1 METLSEKREVNDTHS
16 VRFLSSG
23 LNLPHKR
30 PRAIREFA
38 PRTSILLLL
47 YKRTMLL
54 SESWFTCLRDTGTPL
69 SVMKPLK

>member
-16 VRFLSSG
+16 ESFPSSG
-23 LNLPHKR
+23 LNLPHRR

-47 YKRTMLL
+47 YMRTMLL
-54 SESWFTCLRDTGTPL
+54 SESWFTCLMDTGTPL
-69 SVMKPLK
+69 SVTKPQK